1 MAKNPRGLGA
11 RGGETLEEKRQ
22 LMGGENNSILELSFQ
37 MGETLLRNGAEISR
51 VQETMERVA
60 QSYHAE
66 SFNVYVLT
74 NGIFAVGKEQGK
86 ERSVELRHII
96 STNTHLGRIC
106 AVNQLSREIAEGK
119 HTVEEAFQELQRI
132 QEIPYAPLPLAILA
146 CGVGSACFSYLF
158 GGDWLDAFTAFLC
171 GLLLEPYLYWVGKHN
186 LSKFLTNLSASALVA
201 LVGGVL
207 FLLGLGHN
215 MDKVI
220 IGSIIRL
227 VPGMAL
233 TTSIRDFFHGDY
245 LSGAIRMLDA
255 VLVGGCI
262 AVGVGVVVRLLSL
275 LTGGALL

>member
-1 MAKNPRGLGA
+1 
-11 RGGETLEEKRQ
+11 
-22 LMGGENNSILELSFQ
+22 MGGENNSILELSFQ

-96 STNTHLGRIC
+96 STNT
-106 AVNQLSREIAEGK
+106 
-119 HTVEEAFQELQRI
+119 
-132 QEIPYAPLPLAILA
+132 
-146 CGVGSACFSYLF
+146 
-158 GGDWLDAFTAFLC
+158 
-171 GLLLEPYLYWVGKHN
+171 

>member
-1 MAKNPRGLGA
+1 
-11 RGGETLEEKRQ
+11 
-22 LMGGENNSILELSFQ
+22 MGGENNSILELSFQ

-119 HTVEEAFQELQRI
+119 HTVEEAFQELRRI

-158 GGDWLDAFTAFLC
+158 GGSVFDALAAT
-171 GLLLEPYLYWVGKHN
+171 GWT
-186 LSKFLTNLSASALVA
+186 LSPPSSAACCWSPTSTGWA
-201 LVGGVL
+201 
-207 FLLGLGHN
+207 
-215 MDKVI
+215 
-220 IGSIIRL
+220 S
-227 VPGMAL
+227 
-233 TTSIRDFFHGDY
+233 TTFPSF
-245 LSGAIRMLDA
+245 
-255 VLVGGCI
+255 
-262 AVGVGVVVRLLSL
+262 
-275 LTGGALL
+275 

>member
-1 MAKNPRGLGA
+1 
-11 RGGETLEEKRQ
+11 
-22 LMGGENNSILELSFQ
+22 MGGENNSILELSFQ

-119 HTVEEAFQELQRI
+119 HTVEEAFQELRRI

-146 CGVGSACFSYLF
+146 NRQGEGLYGCCGYNVG
-158 GGDWLDAFTAFLC
+158 TAQ
-171 GLLLEPYLYWVGKHN
+171 LLLRLAAALKN
-186 LSKFLTNLSASALVA
+186 LEQSAETCY
-201 LVGGVL
+201 
-207 FLLGLGHN
+207 N
-215 MDKVI
+215 I
-220 IGSIIRL
+220 E
-227 VPGMAL
+227 
-233 TTSIRDFFHGDY
+233 
-245 LSGAIRMLDA
+245 
-255 VLVGGCI
+255 
-262 AVGVGVVVRLLSL
+262 
-275 LTGGALL
+275 

>member
-1 MAKNPRGLGA
+1 MNEVVHRIPSVAANPRKAYLYQEKAWWVEPQDACYVEMMAQWAVANHYCGSIQ
-11 RGGETLEEKRQ
+11 RFEQQQSKMNMDIPPMPTLD
-22 LMGGENNSILELSFQ
+22 
-37 MGETLLRNGAEISR
+37 
-51 VQETMERVA
+51 VP
-60 QSYHAE
+60 H
-66 SFNVYVLT
+66 
-74 NGIFAVGKEQGK
+74 
-86 ERSVELRHII
+86 
-96 STNTHLGRIC
+96 
-106 AVNQLSREIAEGK
+106 
-119 HTVEEAFQELQRI
+119 
-132 QEIPYAPLPLAILA
+132 
-146 CGVGSACFSYLF
+146 
-158 GGDWLDAFTAFLC
+158 

>member
-1 MAKNPRGLGA
+1 
-11 RGGETLEEKRQ
+11 
-22 LMGGENNSILELSFQ
+22 MGGENNSILELSFQ

-119 HTVEEAFQELQRI
+119 HTVEEAFQELRRI

-146 CGVGSACFSYLF
+146 AGWAAPVSATCSAAT
-158 GGDWLDAFTAFLC
+158 GWT
-171 GLLLEPYLYWVGKHN
+171 
-186 LSKFLTNLSASALVA
+186 LSPPSSAACCWSPTSTGWA
-201 LVGGVL
+201 
-207 FLLGLGHN
+207 
-215 MDKVI
+215 
-220 IGSIIRL
+220 S
-227 VPGMAL
+227 
-233 TTSIRDFFHGDY
+233 TTFPSF
-245 LSGAIRMLDA
+245 
-255 VLVGGCI
+255 
-262 AVGVGVVVRLLSL
+262 
-275 LTGGALL
+275 